1 MHVLFLA
8 CGGPDRAPVSRT
20 VLDDYRGIPAVSRFD
35 YLDLPEVPSRKD
47 LIPVDEAARTAL
59 PVDPTP
65 GLNEL
70 AASPDIDHLG
80 APQRAPQEPEEALR
94 VIVGGTDAA
103 LSAVLTR
110 LMRSD
115 RMWVEVG
122 YVPVDP
128 ASPAAA
134 NFGLPADPL
143 DALALAL
150 GGQVHPVP
158 LIRDDSAVAV
168 AGSATVSCLDHTAE
182 ITGEVIVDDHTL
194 LNHQP
199 SGKSPRRG
207 VYGARLVPML
217 EAPGIAAAVADS
229 PLEPVP
235 GGVIDRIL
243 HRTRPHGTVIAESIC
258 TGRALQ
264 AGGVN
269 LRITVDG
276 VPRPRPAERVTFY
289 RHLRDLQIIRPRA

>member
-1 MHVLFLA
+1 MRVLFLA
-8 CGGPDRAPVSRT
+8 CGGSDGLPVNRS
-20 VLDDYRGIPAVSRFD
+20 VLDDIRGLNEIAA
-35 YLDLPEVPSRKD
+35 LDVLELPDVPGRRD
-47 LIPVDEAARTAL
+47 LAPLDDAARAAL

-65 GLNEL
+65 SLDEI
-70 AASPDIDHLG
+70 AKRPDVDHLG
-80 APQRAPQEPEEALR
+80 APERAPQEPEEALR
-94 VIVGGTDAA
+94 VVVCGTDAA

-122 YVPVDP
+122 YVPADP
-128 ASPAAA
+128 ESPAAA
-134 NFGLPADPL
+134 NFGLPTDPV

-150 GGQVHPVP
+150 GGRVHPAP

-168 AGSATVSCLDHTAE
+168 AGSATVSCADPATE
-182 ITGEVIVDDHTL
+182 MTGEVIVDDDTL
-194 LNHQP
+194 LNHRA
-199 SGKSPRRG
+199 GGRAPRTG
-207 VYGARLVPML
+207 LYGARLVPML
-217 EAPGIAAAVADS
+217 DAPGIAAVVADS

-235 GGVIDRIL
+235 GGIIDRL
-243 HRTRPHGTVIAESIC
+243 LRRSRPTGTVDPTTLR

-264 AGGVN
+264 AGGPN

-289 RHLRDLQIIRPRA
+289 RHLRDLQIVRQP